1 MTNQPSPS
9 PTADSGSFIDDPA
22 KLRKV
27 FLVVAALEALS
38 WIGLL
43 TGMYLKR
50 VAETTEVGVQV
61 FGPIHG
67 GVFVAYVVVSII
79 ASRKFG
85 WSLGT
90 TALALICSIPPF
102 FSVVFEVLAD
112 RKGLLQP
119 ATARPATA

>member
-9 PTADSGSFIDDPA
+9 PAADSGSFIDDPSR
-22 KLRKV
+22 LRKV
-27 FLVVAALEALS
+27 FLAVAALEALS
-38 WIGLL
+38 WVGLL
-43 TGMYLKR
+43 VGVYLKR

-67 GVFVAYVVVSII
+67 GVFVAYVVISII

-90 TALALICSIPPF
+90 TALALFCSIPPF
-102 FSVVFEVLAD
+102 FSVVFEVVAD